1 MHMRNAKK
9 KKLPVVQD
17 IIYIATIPGIL
28 MPTWLNKHTVSD
40 KNESEMPL
48 EFVLLM
54 WSLMILVVHKYTTD
68 VLVYLKDE
76 VCIVAKDG

>member
-1 MHMRNAKK
+1 
-9 KKLPVVQD
+9 
-17 IIYIATIPGIL
+17 
-28 MPTWLNKHTVSD
+28 
-40 KNESEMPL
+40 MPL

-54 WSLMILVVHKYTTD
+54 WSLMMLVVHKYTTY